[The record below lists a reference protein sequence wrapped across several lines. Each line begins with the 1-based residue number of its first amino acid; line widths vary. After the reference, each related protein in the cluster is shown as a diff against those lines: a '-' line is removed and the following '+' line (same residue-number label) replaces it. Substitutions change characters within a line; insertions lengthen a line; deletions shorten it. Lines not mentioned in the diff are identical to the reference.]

1 MIELYTWGTSNGRK
15 VSIMVE
21 ELGIPYNVHPIN
33 IGKDDQFTPEFT
45 RINPNQKI
53 PAIIDTDGP
62 GGKPITVFESGAIL
76 IYLGDKFGKFYPKD
90 PRKRIETIQ
99 WLMFQ
104 MGGVGPNFGQVHH
117 FKRAAKEQVPY
128 AIERFT
134 KECRRLYSVMDG
146 RLADHP
152 FLAADEYTIAD
163 IATWPWVLRHEWQE
177 VDLKEF
183 PNVKRWFETIQ
194 ARPAVQKGI
203 TIPAA

>member
-15 VSIMVE
+15 ASILLE
-21 ELGIPYNVHPIN
+21 ELGVPYNLHPIN
-33 IGKDDQFTPEFT
+33 IGKDEQFTPEFT
-45 RINPNQKI
+45 KINPNQKI
-53 PAIIDTDGP
+53 PAIVDTDGP
-62 GGKPITVFESGAIL
+62 DGKPITVFESGAIL

-104 MGGVGPNFGQVHH
+104 MAGVGPNFGQVHH

-134 KECRRLYSVMDG
+134 KECRRLYSVLNG
-146 RLADHP
+146 RLSGHSY
-152 FLAADEYTIAD
+152 LAADEYTIAD

-177 VDLKEF
+177 VDLAEF
-183 PNVKRWFETIQ
+183 PNVKKWFETIQ

-203 TIPAA
+203 TIPPA